1 MGNWGCIIFIV
12 VICGGW
18 GTMIETM
25 GPQLTVVVCCV
36 GLICFAGVTVTNYI
50 TRRRLCEKCRSPVF
64 ADQSDVDADEDS
76 DFL

>member
-1 MGNWGCIIFIV
+1 MGLHNFIV

-18 GTMIETM
+18 DTMIETI
-25 GPQLTVVVCCV
+25 GSRLTAVVCCI
-36 GLICFAGVTVTNYI
+36 GLICFASVTVTNYI

-64 ADQSDVDADEDS
+64 ADQSDADEDS